1 LTAIGL
7 TGGAGAQVS
16 APIPVG
22 PLVGPGATTAT
33 VQADQAL
40 PAPSS
45 AAPAKAAPLAAP
57 LAANAAAKPA
67 QTVVIHTAAKGA
79 PFPHFWEQMFGSG
92 RAILSLRDSYRADV
106 RTVKAATGVQY
117 LRFHDILD
125 DDVGL
130 VRAGPKGAIT
140 YNFSWVD
147 EIYDGLLDNGVR
159 PYVELSF
166 MPSALAASSAQHAFW
181 YKPLPDPPR
190 SYEQWGEL
198 VRVFTQHMVDR
209 YGLPEVNQWYFEV
222 WNEPNLDFWT
232 GRPAQSTY
240 FQLYD
245 AAAKAIKSVSPS
257 IRVGGPATAQAA
269 WIPEFIKHCYDGKV
283 PVDFVSTHVYGN
295 DPQFVL
301 GPNAPVGNM
310 EDMVS
315 LAVKKV
321 YREVGQ
327 SPLPHLPIIW
337 SEFNASASNDPAV
350 TDSAFMGPWLAD
362 TIRQC
367 DGFATMMSYWDFSDV
382 FDEQGV
388 TTRPFYGGYGLI
400 AEGHIPKASFNAFA
414 MFHRLG
420 AERIPAPAPWV
431 LATRRTDGSLALAV
445 WNYAPPQ
452 ATAFATT
459 SAQNFEI
466 DFSGWKGA
474 RSARVQYLDADRG
487 SALGAWE
494 KMGAPPYPSFAQ
506 VKALKA
512 AARLPEPTLVPLQND
527 ALTLTLPVHG
537 LALVELSSGPGS

>member
-1 LTAIGL
+1 MKGL
-7 TGGAGAQVS
+7 SQACLMAALAAAGVAAEAQQ
-16 APIPVG
+16 
-22 PLVGPGATTAT
+22 PGN
-33 VQADQAL
+33 
-40 PAPSS
+40 PAE
-45 AAPAKAAPLAAP
+45 AAPAPER
-57 LAANAAAKPA
+57 
-67 QTVVIHTAAKGA
+67 VVIHTAAKGA

-92 RAILSLRDSYRADV
+92 RAILSLRDSYREDLRA
-106 RTVKAATGVQY
+106 VKAVTGVQY

-130 VRAGPKGAIT
+130 VNADRKGNIT
-140 YNFSWVD
+140 YNFTWVD

-166 MPSALAASSAQHAFW
+166 MPRALAASSAQHAFW

-190 SYEQWGEL
+190 DYAQWGQL
-198 VRVFTQHMVDR
+198 VKVFTQHMVDR

-232 GRPAQSTY
+232 GRPAQATY
-240 FQLYD
+240 FKLYD
-245 AAAKAIKSVSPS
+245 YAARAIKSVAPS

-269 WIPEFIKHCYDGKV
+269 WIPEFIKHCADNKV
-283 PVDFVSTHVYGN
+283 PVDFVSTHIYGN

-301 GPNAPVGNM
+301 GPNAPVANM

-327 SPLPHLPIIW
+327 SALPHLPIIW
-337 SEFNASASNDPAV
+337 SEFNATASNDSAV

-362 TIRQC
+362 TIRRC

-400 AEGHIPKASFNAFA
+400 AEGHIPKASYNAFA
-414 MFHRLG
+414 LFHRLG
-420 AERIPAPAPWV
+420 TERIPAPAPWV

-445 WNYAPPQ
+445 WNYAPPEV
-452 ATAFATT
+452 T
-459 SAQNFEI
+459 SRAAAAGQDYLIE
-466 DFSGWKGA
+466 FSGWKGA
-474 RSARVQYLDADRG
+474 RSARVQFLDADRG

-494 KMGAPPYPSFAQ
+494 KMGAPAYPSFQQ
-506 VKALKA
+506 VKALQA
-512 AARLPEPTLVPLQND
+512 AAQMPPPTLFPLQGET
-527 ALTLTLPVHG
+527 LKLTLPVHG